1 MASSQLVFPALDGV
15 YQALA
20 PWSVALLRMITGFI
34 LVPQGLRAGFGFFP
48 NTNMPIRSL
57 KMLGEAV
64 AAAGYRP
71 GLFWA
76 AVVVVTELV
85 GGPMLALGLFTRP
98 VCVPIVVLLVLSV
111 VAHWRDGWFWNTLGV
126 EYPLLWAACAL
137 YFLVNGGGALSL
149 DRLVGWEF

>member
-1 MASSQLVFPALDGV
+1 MALPTLVFPALGSL
-15 YQALA
+15 YQALGPFA
-20 PWSVALLRMITGFI
+20 EALLRMITGLI
-34 LVPQGLRAGFGFFP
+34 LVPHGLRAGFGFFP

-57 KMLGEAV
+57 KMLGASV

-71 GLFWA
+71 GLLWA
-76 AVVVVTELV
+76 AIVVATELV

-98 VCVPIVVLLVLSV
+98 AALPVFILLALSV
-111 VAHWRDGWFWNTLGV
+111 LAHWRDGWFWNTLGV

-149 DRLVGWEF
+149 DRVIGWEF

>member
-1 MASSQLVFPALDGV
+1 MASSHLVFPALDGL

-20 PWSVALLRMITGFI
+20 PWSVALLRMITGLI
-34 LVPQGLRAGFGFFP
+34 LVPHGLRAGLGFFP

-57 KMLGEAV
+57 KMLGDAV

-71 GLFWA
+71 GLLWA
-76 AVVVVTELV
+76 AVVVATELI

-98 VCVPIVVLLVLSV
+98 TCVPICVLLVLSV
-111 VAHWRDGWFWNTLGV
+111 VAHWRDGWFWNTLGI
-126 EYPLLWAACAL
+126 EYPLLWAACAF

-149 DRLVGWEF
+149 DWLIGWEF

>member
-1 MASSQLVFPALDGV
+1 MAASHLVFPALDGA

-20 PWSVALLRMITGFI
+20 PWSVALLRMITGLI
-34 LVPQGLRAGFGFFP
+34 LIPHGLRAGFGLFP

-57 KMLGEAV
+57 RMLGEAV

-76 AVVVVTELV
+76 AVVVATELI

-98 VCVPIVVLLVLSV
+98 VCVPICVLLVLSV
-111 VAHWRDGWFWNTLGV
+111 VAHWRDGWFWNTLGI
-126 EYPLLWAACAL
+126 EYPLLWAACAF
-137 YFLVNGGGALSL
+137 YFLINGGGALSL
-149 DRLVGWEF
+149 DRVIGWEF

>member
-34 LVPQGLRAGFGFFP
+34 LVPHGLRAGFGFFP

>member
-1 MASSQLVFPALDGV
+1 MASSHLVFPALDGL

-20 PWSVALLRMITGFI
+20 PWSVALLRMITGLI
-34 LVPQGLRAGFGFFP
+34 LVPHGLRAGLGFFP

-57 KMLGEAV
+57 KMLGDAV

-71 GLFWA
+71 GLLWA
-76 AVVVVTELV
+76 AVVVATELI

-98 VCVPIVVLLVLSV
+98 TCVPICVLLVLSV
-111 VAHWRDGWFWNTLGV
+111 VAHWRDGWFWNTLGI
-126 EYPLLWAACAL
+126 EYPLLWAACAF

-149 DRLVGWEF
+149 DRLIGWEF

>member
-1 MASSQLVFPALDGV
+1 MASSVLVFPALGGL

-20 PWSVALLRMITGFI
+20 PFAEALLRMITGLI
-34 LVPQGLRAGFGFFP
+34 LVPHGLRAGFGFFP
-48 NTNMPIRSL
+48 DTNMPIRSP

-76 AVVVVTELV
+76 GLVLATELI
-85 GGPMLALGLFTRP
+85 GGPMLTLGLFTRP
-98 VCVPIVVLLVLSV
+98 VCVPIFVLLVLSV
-111 VAHWRDGWFWNTLGV
+111 VAHWRDGWFWNTLGI

-137 YFLVNGGGALSL
+137 YFLINGGGPLSI
-149 DRLVGWEF
+149 DRLIGWEF

>member
-1 MASSQLVFPALDGV
+1 MASSHLVFPALDGL

-20 PWSVALLRMITGFI
+20 PWSVALLRMITGLI
-34 LVPQGLRAGFGFFP
+34 LVPHGLRAGLGFFP

-57 KMLGEAV
+57 KMLGDAV

-71 GLFWA
+71 GLLWA
-76 AVVVVTELV
+76 AVVVATELI

-98 VCVPIVVLLVLSV
+98 ACVPICVLLVLSV
-111 VAHWRDGWFWNTLGV
+111 VAHWRDGWFWNTLGI
-126 EYPLLWAACAL
+126 EYPLLWAACAF

-149 DRLVGWEF
+149 DWLIGWEF